1 MEWRRCSSSFS
12 ASPIVKNCRRLL
24 NAIYQQHQV
33 QLQVYFSFLRI
44 KLLSAVKDQSK
55 FFLQQESNSESII
68 RYFLQSVYDDLNVCG
83 IIFSKVTKKTFS
95 MCFAGFNPV
104 EKHKESKC
112 KSEFGNTITEVYGS
126 SYTGQF
132 WVLVHGILKSPKDL
146 KVSSAGDS
154 ISSSVTNK
162 CWWSINKPLP
172 SFFSW
177 GV

>member
-1 MEWRRCSSSFS
+1 M
-12 ASPIVKNCRRLL
+12 KNCRRLL

-83 IIFSKVTKKTFS
+83 IIFSKVTKKTFL

-104 EKHKESKC
+104 EKDKESKC

-132 WVLVHGILKSPKDL
+132 
-146 KVSSAGDS
+146 
-154 ISSSVTNK
+154 
-162 CWWSINKPLP
+162 
-172 SFFSW
+172 
-177 GV
+177 